1 MKALLCERH
10 GPPEALVYRE
20 VEAPLPGPGEVRI
33 KMAAAGVNLPDG
45 LIIQNL
51 YQVKPAL
58 PFTPGSEVAGE
69 INALGEGVS
78 DFRIGDRVAAMTVH
92 GAFAE
97 QVVVQADRAVK
108 LPPAMPF
115 DVAAS
120 LLMAYGTAFHAFR
133 QRAVLRAGETV
144 LVLGAG
150 GGVGLAAVQLASAMG
165 ARVIAAAGSE
175 EKRALALAHGAEAA
189 IDYRNEDLRERLS
202 DWTGGK
208 GVDVIYDPVGG
219 AMAERAFRSI
229 ARYGRFLVIGFAAG
243 DIPSIPINLPLL
255 KSASIVGVFWG
266 SFLVNEP
273 QTHRHNMLE
282 LFEFYAQGAIR
293 PHISRTFPLSDS
305 AAAIRWIMDRKALGK
320 VVITVD

>member
-10 GPPEALVYRE
+10 GPPETLVYRE
-20 VEAPLPGPGEVRI
+20 VDAPVPGPGQVRI
-33 KMAAAGVNLPDG
+33 RMAAAGVNLPDG

-51 YQVKPAL
+51 YQVKPDL

-69 INALGEGVS
+69 IDAVGEGVS

-97 QVVVQADRAVK
+97 QTVVHADRVVA

-115 DVAAS
+115 DAAAG

-133 QRAVLRAGETV
+133 QRAALQPGETV

-150 GGVGLAAVQLASAMG
+150 GGVGLAAVELARAMG

-175 EKRALALAHGAEAA
+175 QKRTLALAHGAEAT
-189 IDYRNEDLRERLS
+189 IDYRNENLRERLS
-202 DWTGGK
+202 AWTEGR

-219 AMAERAFRSI
+219 DMAETAFRSI

-243 DIPSIPINLPLL
+243 SIPSFPINLPLL

-266 SFLVNEP
+266 SFLVNDPE
-273 QTHRHNMLE
+273 THRRNMQE
-282 LFEFYAQGAIR
+282 LFELYAQGAIR

-320 VVITVD
+320 VVVTAD